1 MKIRGTREELLRA
14 LGSIPVRMR
23 TPAINE
29 TLWQLQDEGTAFRG
43 TSAMYI
49 DITNDDYAAG
59 IMNSMLVSNRLAA
72 S

>member
-49 DITNDDYAAG
+49 DINDDYAVG
-59 IMNSMLVSNRLAA
+59 IVNSMLVSNRLVA